1 MRFFDKGFCCNYLGI
16 WVMIEKYLYIR
27 IPDMLIVLIILY
39 CHYCVRETKSERE
52 KRVYVERYNPMLADR
67 QKGITNEKEFVA

>member
-1 MRFFDKGFCCNYLGI
+1 M
-16 WVMIEKYLYIR
+16 
-27 IPDMLIVLIILY
+27 PIVLIILY
-39 CHYCVRETKSERE
+39 CHYCIRETKSERE